1 MQTYSLMQSIIIDI
15 GNWGW
20 GDPYISFLKKSF
32 VGSKN
37 SKNVC
42 MIGGI
47 GHNNDR
53 LGVRGHHIIV

>member
-1 MQTYSLMQSIIIDI
+1 M
-15 GNWGW
+15 
-20 GDPYISFLKKSF
+20 
-32 VGSKN
+32 N

-53 LGVRGHHIIV
+53 LGVRGHPSVKKLKKTKE